1 MDEREDAD
9 DARQREKQAT
19 KTLGEQKQN
28 KNRDEGKQKIQ
39 TEILICEGGRY

>member
-9 DARQREKQAT
+9 DEREKQAT